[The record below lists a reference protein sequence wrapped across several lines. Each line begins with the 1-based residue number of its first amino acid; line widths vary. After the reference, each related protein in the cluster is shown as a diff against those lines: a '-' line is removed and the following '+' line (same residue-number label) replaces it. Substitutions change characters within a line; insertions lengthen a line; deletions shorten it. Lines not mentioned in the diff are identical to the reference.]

1 MSFSLFNYLGTAMKI
16 TVYSFRP
23 RLVVW
28 QDQQLQFGK
37 NQIFCLEKMNLLAP
51 PIQAQFFKFLW
62 DFANVFSFSVP
73 TKLFYSLFCSR
84 DVTFSYIFLNI
95 YRSRK
100 NKTIS

>member
-51 PIQAQFFKFLW
+51 PIQAQFFKFL
-62 DFANVFSFSVP
+62 
-73 TKLFYSLFCSR
+73 
-84 DVTFSYIFLNI
+84 
-95 YRSRK
+95 
-100 NKTIS
+100 